1 MDILFILKNFIRS
14 ENFQLFTSYNKISR
28 KWAQVLG
35 HAPPPPQREYFW
47 IMHAGSNQAS
57 L

>member
-35 HAPPPPQREYFW
+35 HAPPPPQRE
-47 IMHAGSNQAS
+47 
-57 L
+57 